1 MWYMPYLRVRHAVL
15 VYAYVVIGISL
26 AAIALHFWPRAV
38 RIEGHERVL
47 HVAVSDFVAAGA
59 AFVGGFATVL
69 GLNLA
74 AENDG
79 HLELAWTK
87 PVSRGGYALGV
98 FAVDIA
104 AMAACIAFTAVCAA
118 VVVDVYFGYQAV
130 TLTDGHALLKALA
143 FCGLPL
149 CVYAWIAALSASMK
163 RNRGAVAGLFWPLMF
178 LLSAL
183 PLLPIPP
190 VHVLASAIDI
200 FNPLAIFSTTNSSVQ
215 VGLVSTNAGPP
226 SIWTFAWGWAVAALL
241 LTAALF
247 QWRRLE
253 L

>member
-1 MWYMPYLRVRHAVL
+1 MWYMPYMRVRHAVL
-15 VYAYVVIGISL
+15 IYVCLAIGISL
-26 AAIALHFWPRAV
+26 VAIALRFAPGTVHVHA
-38 RIEGHERVL
+38 L
-47 HVAVSDFVAAGA
+47 HVHVQSDQSYVDVSMLLSGA
-59 AFVGGFATVL
+59 AALVGGFATVL

-87 PVSRGGYALGV
+87 PVSREGYALGV

-104 AMAACIAFTAVCAA
+104 AMAACILFTALCAA
-118 VVVDVYFGYQAV
+118 VVVDVYAGYQAV
-130 TLTDGHALLKALA
+130 VFGESAALLSTFA

-149 CVYAWIAALSASMK
+149 LVYAWIAALSASLK
-163 RNRGAVAGLFWPLMF
+163 RNRGTIAGIFWPLMIVLG
-178 LLSAL
+178 LLQSL
-183 PLLPIPP
+183 PVPA
-190 VHVLASAIDI
+190 VHGV
-200 FNPLAIFSTTNSSVQ
+200 
-215 VGLVSTNAGPP
+215 VSTLNLLNPIAVFTAISTPNGNGPGP
-226 SIWTFAWGWAVAALL
+226 SVWTFAWGWLIAALL